1 MLYVQHKIYGYA
13 RVSSKEQ
20 NLRRQIVALQKY
32 GVKECDIVIDKESG
46 KNLER
51 TGYQYLM
58 DTLLQSGDTLVVKS
72 LDRLSRN
79 KYDIKQELERFQ
91 KNKIRLKIL
100 DLPTTL
106 VNSPAGQEWVMDMVN
121 NILIEVLGTIAEQ
134 EHYFIKQ
141 RQSEGIF
148 VAKENGVL
156 FGRPSMPV
164 PENWNEVIKEW
175 KDGKITSKKAMQLTN
190 TKKWRFYQLVK
201 TIEKNEKI

>member
-1 MLYVQHKIYGYA
+1 MQCKIYGYA

-20 NLRRQIVALQKY
+20 NLRRQIAALQKY
-32 GVKECDIVIDKESG
+32 GIQECDIIIDRESG

-58 DTLLQSGDTLVVKS
+58 DTLLQPGDTLVVKS

-100 DLPTTL
+100 DLPTTMIDF
-106 VNSPAGQEWVMDMVN
+106 PPGHEWVMEMVN

-134 EHYFIKQ
+134 ERNFIKQ
-141 RQSEGIF
+141 RQAEGIII
-148 VAKENGVL
+148 AKENGVQ
-156 FGRPSMPV
+156 FGRPSMPI
-164 PENWNEVIKEW
+164 PENWNDVIIEW
-175 KDGKITSKKAMQLTN
+175 QEGKITAKKAMELTK
-190 TKKWRFYQLVK
+190 TKHWRFYDLVK
-201 TIEKNEKI
+201 KTKKPKK